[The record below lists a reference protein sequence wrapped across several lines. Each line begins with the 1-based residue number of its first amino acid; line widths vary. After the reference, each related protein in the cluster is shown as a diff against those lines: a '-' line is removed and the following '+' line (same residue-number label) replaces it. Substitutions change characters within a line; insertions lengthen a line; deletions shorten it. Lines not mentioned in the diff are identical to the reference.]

1 MAFRGRGRGRGGY
14 GGGFGFRRAKEEP
27 FELFPAI
34 DDEILGKATMVF
46 PDQTPVASAFSK
58 LIGHCRSTPY
68 YIRDDDET
76 GGGPNETKSRDIE
89 RFSEMNSRRSRVKSQ
104 LSDFI
109 TISAASYPAE
119 VAKCKRMM
127 VRRPRKRVRLIQDV
141 DLQNLDFERFE
152 RDSDG
157 EDGKKNGSEDDDEEE
172 DGEENVEEDE
182 DSFDEDDDYMK
193 NEDFDDDE
201 DDFNMDHD
209 VGDDEGTYD

>member
-14 GGGFGFRRAKEEP
+14 GGGFKRAKEEP

-34 DDEILGKATMVF
+34 DDETLGKATMVF
-46 PDQTPVASAFSK
+46 PEQKSLGSAYLK
-58 LIGHCRSTPY
+58 IMRECRSSPY
-68 YIRDDDET
+68 FIRDETSGVSDDR
-76 GGGPNETKSRDIE
+76 KSTDIE
-89 RFSEMNSRRSRVKSQ
+89 RFSDMNSNKSKAKSE

-109 TISAASYPAE
+109 TISAALYPAE
-119 VAKCKRMM
+119 TAKRKLMM
-127 VRRPRKRVRLIQDV
+127 IRRAKKRVRWSEDV

-157 EDGKKNGSEDDDEEE
+157 EDGKKNDSEDDEDDE
-172 DGEENVEEDE
+172 DGEENVEDDE

-201 DDFNMDHD
+201 DDFNMDD
-209 VGDDEGTYD
+209 DPYDDEGTYD